1 MCFTWTRT
9 SFLLIAVIFTGCGRN
24 PDPKLVQVHGKVVGP
39 KDKPIG
45 QVVLILWP
53 ENSKKNS
60 GASAVCEAD
69 GSFSLQCFPGNY
81 KATVNPIRPKG
92 GTPTHQSD
100 GSAFMIPALYQNELT
115 TTLTLKVPETG
126 ADSIVLKLKGDKAR

>member
-1 MCFTWTRT
+1 MCLTWTRA
-9 SFLLIAVIFTGCGRN
+9 SFALVVILLAGCSHN
-24 PDPKLVQVHGKVVGP
+24 PDPKPVQVYGKVTGP

-45 QVVLILWP
+45 LAVIIFWP

-81 KATVNPIRPKG
+81 KATVSPIRAKG

-115 TTLTLKVPETG
+115 TPFTLKVPDTG
-126 ADSIVLKLKGDKAR
+126 ADNIVLKLKGDKAR

>member
-1 MCFTWTRT
+1 MRLTWTRA
-9 SFLLIAVIFTGCGRN
+9 SFALVVILLSGCGRN

-39 KDKPIG
+39 KDKLIG
-45 QVVLILWP
+45 PAVIILWP

-81 KATVNPIRPKG
+81 KATVSPIRPKG
-92 GTPTHQSD
+92 GTPTHQSA
-100 GSAFMIPALYQNELT
+100 GSAFVISALYQNELT
-115 TTLTLKVPETG
+115 TPFTLKVPETG
-126 ADSIVLKLKGDKAR
+126 ADDIVLKLKADKAR